1 MEATYGR
8 AGNGKWGT
16 IHVLDSLRLKVEALS
31 RTDNHSKN
39 RVKQEMAIII
49 NKILSIVDRTKKDL
63 NMSRWVHMP
72 EDSEEYRYYKTLCG
86 NYEAFAYNNLGAISQ
101 VDYSEEGF
109 NTMISNFKK
118 ARVIYSLIGMTLKI
132 AMYTDSKKVQYIS
145 ATAAG
150 ITAIKS
156 ARRLYDE
163 SLRERGNN
171 SEQTI
176 RTGLNYVIALQN
188 ADLNIDAERFVTNLA
203 NASCRV

>member
-1 MEATYGR
+1 MR
-8 AGNGKWGT
+8 PQ
-16 IHVLDSLRLKVEALS
+16 D
-31 RTDNHSKN
+31 
-39 RVKQEMAIII
+39 
-49 NKILSIVDRTKKDL
+49 
-63 NMSRWVHMP
+63 
-72 EDSEEYRYYKTLCG
+72 
-86 NYEAFAYNNLGAISQ
+86 
-101 VDYSEEGF
+101 
-109 NTMISNFKK
+109 
-118 ARVIYSLIGMTLKI
+118 LKI